1 MPVAE
6 AAIMHLIQQP
16 AFYFAYNK
24 VLTKEK
30 FVKLTVMFTVHFIG
44 ILDNL

>member
-16 AFYFAYNK
+16 AFYLRNDTE
-24 VLTKEK
+24 LTEEK